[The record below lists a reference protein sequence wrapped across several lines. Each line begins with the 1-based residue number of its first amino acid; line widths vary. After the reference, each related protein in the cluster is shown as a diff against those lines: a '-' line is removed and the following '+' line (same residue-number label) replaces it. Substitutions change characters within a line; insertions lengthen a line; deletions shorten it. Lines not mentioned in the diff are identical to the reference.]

1 MNKRII
7 GLVVLLMAGM
17 SAWAQVCLRVDYK
30 EITTERGPLYQYAH
44 RYLNAGQVITEDGTV
59 YVLENVCIVAEKP
72 EMEPVAPVEG
82 QQEKT
87 VARQAPLSEDAIL
100 AGSTMKMAEC
110 VAKQIYRLREARVN
124 TLSGET
130 DHMPA
135 DGMSMQLVLTTLNE
149 EEEKLTALFVGTT
162 TVTEHSLYIVCD
174 SLQEGK
180 NVALRFSK
188 IAGPVDKDD
197 LSGEPIRVE
206 LKVEKERQQVI
217 DENAKKKTP
226 PTYIEVEKKRTY
238 SINYNHK
245 TLYEKTLLR

>member
-1 MNKRII
+1 MKRLFFGI
-7 GLVVLLMAGM
+7 LLAMM
-17 SAWAQVCLRVDYK
+17 SLTMQGQVCLRVDYK

-130 DHMPA
+130 DHIPA

-238 SINYNHK
+238 SIIYNHK

>member
-1 MNKRII
+1 MKRLFFGI
-7 GLVVLLMAGM
+7 LLAMVSLMMQG
-17 SAWAQVCLRVDYK
+17 QVCLRVDYK

-238 SINYNHK
+238 SIIYNHK

>member
-238 SINYNHK
+238 SIIYNHK